1 MNGIGPRLDRLIEI
15 MNDWNFK
22 FSSSER
28 DGVPTSMYLEHY
40 HMNLESEVRGVADAN
55 QNIADALERIAD
67 VMENKTTDDGES
79 HR

>member
-40 HMNLESEVRGVADAN
+40 HMNLESEVRGVASAN
-55 QNIADALERIAD
+55 QDIANALERIAI
-67 VMENKTTDDGES
+67 VMEGKATDE
-79 HR
+79 H

>member
-22 FSSSER
+22 FTSSDRGGDPS
-28 DGVPTSMYLEHY
+28 GMYLEHY
-40 HMNLESEVRGVADAN
+40 SPNLESELNGVANAN